1 MNIYANSKSD
11 KRPPLWIIGGLPR
24 DSKEK
29 KLITFRIEAETEKEA
44 RRLVAPTHV
53 CFFAGCIRH

>member
-29 KLITFRIEAETEKEA
+29 KLVTFRIEAETEKEA
-44 RRLVAPTHV
+44 RE
-53 CFFAGCIRH
+53 I

>member
-11 KRPPLWIIGGLPR
+11 KRLPLWIIGGLPR

-29 KLITFRIEAETEKEA
+29 NSSPSALKLKQKKKR
-44 RRLVAPTHV
+44 VAW
-53 CFFAGCIRH
+53 